1 MNVQEFQN
9 KLKEIQTIAKA
20 NGNSLTAIQIRD
32 TFAGMELDK
41 TQLLGVLK
49 YLTSQGIQIEGMED
63 SATEETKEPERKKI
77 PLTPEEETYLR
88 NYLEELPELSIDTAQ
103 AFAALAN
110 GDQDALQSLT
120 SYYMKETAKMAADMN
135 AEEIF
140 LADLIQEANLALLA
154 ALKESEPLV
163 KDDTWMRGRIRSG
176 ILHAIEEQTQQ
187 KFRDDYLVSK
197 VENLESAVKEL
208 TDDDDTTRFTIDEL
222 AVILDMNV
230 DEIRDVLRLTGD
242 DK

>member
-120 SYYMKETAKMAADMN
+120 WYGLMPRKPRRNS
-135 AEEIF
+135 
-140 LADLIQEANLALLA
+140 
-154 ALKESEPLV
+154 
-163 KDDTWMRGRIRSG
+163 KDGSRHECRGDFSCRSDPG
-176 ILHAIEEQTQQ
+176 G
-187 KFRDDYLVSK
+187 KSG
-197 VENLESAVKEL
+197 
-208 TDDDDTTRFTIDEL
+208 TDPGAWKR
-222 AVILDMNV
+222 
-230 DEIRDVLRLTGD
+230 RKRSQR
-242 DK
+242 

>member
-88 NYLEELPELSIDTAQ
+88 NYLEELPELPRRSRSVP
-103 AFAALAN
+103 
-110 GDQDALQSLT
+110 GYPGMSR
-120 SYYMKETAKMAADMN
+120 
-135 AEEIF
+135 F
-140 LADLIQEANLALLA
+140 L
-154 ALKESEPLV
+154 SEPFLRFCGSCSLV
-163 KDDTWMRGRIRSG
+163 
-176 ILHAIEEQTQQ
+176 
-187 KFRDDYLVSK
+187 
-197 VENLESAVKEL
+197 
-208 TDDDDTTRFTIDEL
+208 
-222 AVILDMNV
+222 
-230 DEIRDVLRLTGD
+230 
-242 DK
+242 

>member
-1 MNVQEFQN
+1 MKVQEFQN

-103 AFAALAN
+103 AFGN
-110 GDQDALQSLT
+110 
-120 SYYMKETAKMAADMN
+120 E
-135 AEEIF
+135 
-140 LADLIQEANLALLA
+140 
-154 ALKESEPLV
+154 
-163 KDDTWMRGRIRSG
+163 RGGGEGVRTCG
-176 ILHAIEEQTQQ
+176 IPRVEL
-187 KFRDDYLVSK
+187 FVVSK
-197 VENLESAVKEL
+197 VAAEHKTYEDAARSINDTLENMGL
-208 TDDDDTTRFTIDEL
+208 DY
-222 AVILDMNV
+222 LDMMIIHSPQPWVEVNHS
-230 DEIRDVLRLTGD
+230 ENRKEEGNRAAR
-242 DK
+242 KAHENAYKAR

>member
-140 LADLIQEANLALLA
+140 LADLIQEANLALIQ
-154 ALKESEPLV
+154 ALGNEVRDEKWLMNEV
-163 KDDTWMRGRIRSG
+163 RKG
-176 ILHAIEEQTQQ
+176 IIAVLEEQTQR
-187 KFRDDYLVSK
+187 KFADDSLVAR
-197 VENLESAVKEL
+197 VEKLESAVREL
-208 TDDDDTTRFTIDEL
+208 NDDEDDKNAFSIDEL
-222 AVILDMNV
+222 AIILDMKV